1 MYSNKRDRLPIE
13 KKTIEFS
20 VWGLLKDAL
29 GKELSHFST
38 PVFLNEPISM
48 LQRLCENFQYAE
60 LLNYASTEKNQ
71 FKRLAY
77 IVAFDLSAF
86 GFNIYRTL
94 KSFNPILGE
103 TFEYIDKDLYFAHI
117 YLLFY
122 LSNNL
127 YLSYI
132 KIHQI
137 SHQSLL

>member
-103 TFEYIDKDLYFAHI
+103 TFEKIEFCFNVCVTVYIIVKTFDVTCGDRRVMADLF
-117 YLLFY
+117 
-122 LSNNL
+122 S
-127 YLSYI
+127 
-132 KIHQI
+132 
-137 SHQSLL
+137 